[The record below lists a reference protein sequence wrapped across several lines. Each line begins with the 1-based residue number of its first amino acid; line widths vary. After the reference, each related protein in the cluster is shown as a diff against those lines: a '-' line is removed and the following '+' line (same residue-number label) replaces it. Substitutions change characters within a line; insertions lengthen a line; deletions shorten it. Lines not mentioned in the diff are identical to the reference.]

1 MKTKEDKIIDAIGGL
16 SDKNVMLTYDGN
28 LSETDEREI
37 AIHDDTKSRKISVR
51 RTLFGTSAAA
61 VAAVLVLMIYVN
73 GKAGNENDQL
83 PVISDTVTET
93 TEISTGEGSD
103 DHTENNDTD
112 EANQNG
118 QLSFGTGPERPEN
131 YTPDRKYTSCY
142 LEYESFVQ
150 EKEEYTSVDRNEFI
164 SDYLKTILVNESFAD
179 EIVSDYKSQT
189 ENYIESLGLNEG
201 DYWVNYTIN
210 RPDYG
215 ACMNGYLEIDAN
227 ISYND
232 NSNHE
237 RLYFVYDIVEEKML
251 TDNSDLFYYGEDYIG
266 QIMTRLYGEN
276 INPDFLKP
284 ERITMTGMILPKVN
298 GNTADIYDIPCWMY
312 DISVTGRCRDLT
324 GVIKDEYIDEGEYEE
339 WYNSFIDIPVDDYT
353 INTMYKNSRFHSE
366 SEINNIRSLRTERCA
381 KVLDYLKNHHYLDGH
396 MDKWLNMSFAADDS
410 FFSVYE
416 REQNEFLA
424 KWLRYDTDKGEVLPA
439 DEDISE
445 WRDYIKGRFEDEEHK
460 HLITE
465 MNFDSEK
472 CDCLYYDWANWY
484 YISEYSLN
492 WANVPDND
500 YSIVLS
506 DEEIENLDDVAF
518 LLKIYDRETQEK
530 HSVLVVMPFEK
541 ISNPELTKENFMGE
555 PYSEHVRY
563 WNK

>member
-150 EKEEYTSVDRNEFI
+150 EKEEDTSVDRNEFI
-164 SDYLKTILVNESFAD
+164 SDYLKTILVDESFAD
-179 EIVSDYKSQT
+179 KIVSDYKSQT

-284 ERITMTGMILPKVN
+284 ERITMTGMILPKLN

-439 DEDISE
+439 DEDIPE

-492 WANVPDND
+492 WDKVPDND

-506 DEEIENLDDVAF
+506 DEEIENLDDVA
-518 LLKIYDRETQEK
+518 LVLKIYDREKKEK
-530 HSVLVVMPFEK
+530 YSVLAVMPFEK